1 MMYAEQES
9 IGRRAARTLFAVVLG
24 RFAGLIILAVTFILV
39 ARLLAPANYGAY
51 TVAIGYSALIAAL
64 AQFGVASYFDKN
76 IAALS
81 YKRDKKGLARIISN
95 GYAVVVPISLALM
108 LLGAA
113 LSGPIASTYL
123 RNSGVQAFTLILVSV
138 DIFFSTLWNT
148 SFSALVGFGRGRQ
161 ASTSLV
167 LLLLLQL
174 GLGVGL
180 IYAGLGVNGAIL
192 GLLIGDALGFVLT
205 TYYTMSA
212 YGYFGAGKICW
223 PDLRGIKET
232 ISFSVPLAANN
243 LMVSGVANFATLFLS
258 TFVSAYI
265 LGNYGTAIKGLGM
278 MNFVYGN
285 LALVLIQAFSTII
298 HTTKKK
304 AALNGAY
311 NTAIVY
317 SLLINL
323 PIVVF
328 VGVFSGPLVSL
339 FLTSSYSNAAGYISL
354 IALGTTIAII
364 NSFTL
369 SFFTAAGKVGEVF
382 KISAVSALAQLLGLV
397 ILVPYLGA
405 IGAILA
411 LYIIGSTVSL
421 LLYIHRL
428 GKVFSVRLQYPK
440 IYRIFASN
448 ILLVLLLAPIL
459 LVHLNLAELVIGLI
473 AAILLYPPILVLF
486 GCIDGKILSELVL
499 LVGALPIADRALAVM
514 RRYTLV
520 FIRASGR
527 EE

>member
-9 IGRRAARTLFAVVLG
+9 IGRRATRTLLAVVLG

-39 ARLLAPANYGAY
+39 ARLLAPSNYGVY
-51 TVAIGYSALIAAL
+51 TVAIGYAALIAAV

-76 IAALS
+76 VAALS
-81 YKRDKKGLARIISN
+81 YKKDKKGLGRVISN

-108 LLGAA
+108 LLGIA
-113 LSGPIASTYL
+113 LSGLIASTYL
-123 RNSGVQAFTLILVSV
+123 KNSGVESFTLILVSI

-148 SFSALVGFGRGRQ
+148 SFSALIGFGRGRQ
-161 ASTSLV
+161 ASVSLI

-174 GLGVGL
+174 ILGVGL
-180 IYAGLGVNGAIL
+180 IYAGFGVNGAIS
-192 GLLIGDALGFVLT
+192 GLLIGDMLGFLLT
-205 TYYTMSA
+205 TYYTMRA
-212 YGYFGAGKICW
+212 YASFGGGALALPSIE
-223 PDLRGIKET
+223 GIKET
-232 ISFSVPLAANN
+232 LSFSVPLAINN
-243 LMVSGVANFATLFLS
+243 LMGSGVANFATLFLS
-258 TFVSAYI
+258 TFVSAYV

-285 LALVLIQAFSTII
+285 LAMVLIQAFSTII
-298 HTTKKK
+298 YTAKKK
-304 AALNGAY
+304 AAVNNAY

-328 VGVFSGPLVSL
+328 VGIFSGPLVGL
-339 FLTSSYSNAAGYISL
+339 FLTSSYSTAAGYISL

-382 KISAVSALAQLLGLV
+382 KISAAAALVQLASLV

-405 IGAILA
+405 IGAILS
-411 LYIIGSTVSL
+411 LYIIGSIVPL

-440 IYRIFASN
+440 IYRIFAGN
-448 ILLVLLLAPIL
+448 TLLALLLSPIL
-459 LVHLNLAELVIGLI
+459 LMHFNLAEIVLGIVAVILI
-473 AAILLYPPILVLF
+473 YPPILVLF
-486 GCIDGKILSELVL
+486 GCIDDKILKELISL
-499 LVGALPIADRALAVM
+499 ARALPVLDRVLILIRSYV
-514 RRYTLV
+514 LV
-520 FIRASGR
+520 FIRAFGTK
-527 EE
+527 E